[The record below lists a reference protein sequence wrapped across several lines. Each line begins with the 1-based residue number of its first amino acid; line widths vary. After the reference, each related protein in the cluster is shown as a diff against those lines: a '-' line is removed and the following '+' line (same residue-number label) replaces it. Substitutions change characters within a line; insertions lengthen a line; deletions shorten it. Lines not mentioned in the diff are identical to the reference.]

1 MPGQPLQPQPPAPY
15 TIRPGQPQDQ
25 PQPIY
30 LVAQPPAAAPVYQV
44 PPGAQLVAGPDGRP
58 AYLYP
63 TEQPQVGPTVSPL
76 LVNLALGTVVLLGIG
91 AACWMVAALVTA
103 LAALIKAL
111 AILALVLVGGT
122 NASDLSLANAYL
134 LPSVACVIIGGTSI
148 FGGRGG
154 YAGTIV
160 GALILTVLTSLLT
173 LLDVTEPVKQILYG
187 AIILLLAAAYAR
199 LTE

>member
-122 NASDLSLANAYL
+122 VAVKILSTA
-134 LPSVACVIIGGTSI
+134 
-148 FGGRGG
+148 GRG
-154 YAGTIV
+154 TTRIHV
-160 GALILTVLTSLLT
+160 
-173 LLDVTEPVKQILYG
+173 Q
-187 AIILLLAAAYAR
+187 AR
-199 LTE
+199 GRARVNINTRGRGRRR